1 MERHFLY
8 KKLTRNRLDKQ
19 AAKTNPHVMLNFRF
33 LLGMSVLL
41 LPTIIR
47 AQSCPADHS
56 VELCCRSVMPY
67 SSYLYLF
74 DTLCHIP
81 IDDEST
87 EIGAGCTSPA
97 VCA

>member
-1 MERHFLY
+1 M
-8 KKLTRNRLDKQ
+8 LDFKI
-19 AAKTNPHVMLNFRF
+19 
-33 LLGMSVLL
+33 LLAMPVLP
-41 LPTIIR
+41 LPTVIR

-67 SSYLYLF
+67 SSYPYLF

-87 EIGAGCTSPA
+87 EMGAGCTSPS
-97 VCA
+97 VCIGEILPT

>member
-1 MERHFLY
+1 MERRLLY
-8 KKLTRNRLDKQ
+8 KRLARNRLNQQ
-19 AAKTNPHVMLNFRF
+19 AAKTNPRVMLNIKVLFA
-33 LLGMSVLL
+33 MSVHLI
-41 LPTIIR
+41 PTIIR

-67 SSYLYLF
+67 SSYPYLF

-87 EIGAGCTSPA
+87 EMGAGCTSPA